1 MVFVELEVGI
11 PNLSIAYVG
20 LLYAN
25 CKEVQEI
32 VKNTR
37 MINNNNTSVQK
48 VGKIKYQMFLK
59 TNQMKKIIPLTK
71 NNTKIDM

>member
-1 MVFVELEVGI
+1 
-11 PNLSIAYVG
+11 
-20 LLYAN
+20 
-25 CKEVQEI
+25 
-32 VKNTR
+32 

-48 VGKIKYQMFLK
+48 VGKTKYQMFLK